1 MKKILILLIALHAD
15 FTCFTNEQRQA
26 SGKVTNAEDGTIT

>member
-1 MKKILILLIALHAD
+1 MKKILKPLIALHAD

-26 SGKVTNAEDGTIT
+26 SGKVTNAKEGTIT